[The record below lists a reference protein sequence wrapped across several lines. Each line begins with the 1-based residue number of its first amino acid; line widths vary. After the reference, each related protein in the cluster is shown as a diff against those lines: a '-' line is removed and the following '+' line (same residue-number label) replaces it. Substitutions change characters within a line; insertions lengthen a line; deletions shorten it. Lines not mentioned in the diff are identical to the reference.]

1 MQFGMV
7 RKEKLFEMRVVHCGN
22 DFVIRLS
29 MDLVPTPDGSIDAA
43 FEVGQFPSGVRS
55 R

>member
-1 MQFGMV
+1 MQFGID
-7 RKEKLFEMRVVHCGN
+7 REEKFEMRVVRCGN
-22 DFVIRLS
+22 DFVIKLS
-29 MDLVPTPDGSIDAA
+29 VDLVPTAYGSIDAA